1 MDIENT
7 RLPQLS
13 PIRQISRLNS
23 MSQVETAENSP
34 SQLKMNPTLMQIVNQ
49 NAQQILMPSS
59 EHHLLPT

>member
-1 MDIENT
+1 
-7 RLPQLS
+7 
-13 PIRQISRLNS
+13 

-49 NAQQILMPSS
+49 NAQQMLMPSS